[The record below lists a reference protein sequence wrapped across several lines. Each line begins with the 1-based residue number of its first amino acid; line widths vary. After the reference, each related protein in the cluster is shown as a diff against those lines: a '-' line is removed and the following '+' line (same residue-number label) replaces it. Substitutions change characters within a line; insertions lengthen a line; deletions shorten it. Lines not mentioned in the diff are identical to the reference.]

1 MGDTLNNSLK
11 LRDIHLPGD
20 PSFWPLAPGWWLL
33 LILVLLIGAWLVLKL
48 LRRMRQKKHQQQILN
63 EYTVLETKLL
73 NNPNNEAIANINI
86 FLRRLAISKYPRT
99 DIASLTGANWLRF
112 LDESGN
118 TQAFSKGIGRILV
131 DAPYQSG
138 ELKNFNSKEFTSS
151 FTSLIRAWIKD
162 QNKKSL
168 TQTMQTMQTMQTT
181 QIRDRIILKE
191 QNEKSLKKGGMGI

>member
-33 LILVLLIGAWLVLKL
+33 LILVLLIGAWLVFKL
-48 LRRMRQKKHQQQILN
+48 LHRMRQKKHQQQILN
-63 EYTVLETKLL
+63 EYTQLETKLL

-86 FLRRLAISKYPRT
+86 FLRRLAISKYPRS
-99 DIASLTGANWLRF
+99 DIASLTGANWLQF

-118 TQAFSKGIGRILV
+118 TQEFSKGIGRILV

-151 FTSLIRAWIKD
+151 FISLIRAWIKN
-162 QNKKSL
+162 QNEKS
-168 TQTMQTMQTMQTT
+168 QMQTT

>member
-48 LRRMRQKKHQQQILN
+48 LRRMKQKKHQQQILN
-63 EYTVLETKLL
+63 EYTQLETKLL

-86 FLRRLAISKYPRT
+86 FLRRLAISKYPRS
-99 DIASLTGANWLRF
+99 DIASLTGANWLQF

-118 TQAFSKGIGRILV
+118 TQEFSKGIGRILV

-151 FTSLIRAWIKD
+151 FTSLIRAWIKN
-162 QNKKSL
+162 QNKKS
-168 TQTMQTMQTMQTT
+168 QMQTT
-181 QIRDRIILKE
+181 QIRDRIILKDK
-191 QNEKSLKKGGMGI
+191 NEKSLKKGGMGI

>member
-86 FLRRLAISKYPRT
+86 FLRRLAISKYPRS
-99 DIASLTGANWLRF
+99 DIASLTGANWLQF

-118 TQAFSKGIGRILV
+118 TQEFSKGIGRILV

-151 FTSLIRAWIKD
+151 FTSLIRAWIKN
-162 QNKKSL
+162 QNEKS
-168 TQTMQTMQTMQTT
+168 QMQTT
-181 QIRDRIILKE
+181 QIRDRIILKDK
-191 QNEKSLKKGGMGI
+191 NEKSLKRGGMGI